1 MYTDEEIC
9 DLIFDLSLVGQGAAE
24 DGEGK
29 FPHIRINSI
38 EPERKDRER
47 AYMMGILPGNLKAD
61 GPLQGKANSQAK
73 AITNSMKLVRRS
85 IAVVEH
91 WGTGDHSTSKGI
103 SNPWKPFRE
112 RLIRNGFSARQILEI
127 ESKNRKS

>member
-1 MYTDEEIC
+1 MYTDEEIY

-29 FPHIRINSI
+29 FPHINIKMV

-47 AYMMGILPGNLKAD
+47 AYMMGVLPGNLNAN

-85 IAVVEH
+85 IAVVER
-91 WGTGDHSTSKGI
+91 WGTQDHLTPRGI

-112 RLIRNGFSARQILEI
+112 KLIRHGFSARQILEI
-127 ESKNRKS
+127 ESRK

>member
-9 DLIFDLSLVGQGAAE
+9 DLIFDLGLIGLGEGQNG
-24 DGEGK
+24 DGK
-29 FPHIRINSI
+29 FPHIRINTI

-47 AYMMGILPGNLKAD
+47 AYMLGVLPGNQKAD

-73 AITNSMKLVRRS
+73 AITNSLKLVRRS
-85 IAVVEH
+85 IAVVER
-91 WGTGDHSTSKGI
+91 WGTGDHQTSRGI

-112 RLIRNGFSARQILEI
+112 RLIRNGFSSRQILEI
-127 ESKNRKS
+127 ESKGRRS